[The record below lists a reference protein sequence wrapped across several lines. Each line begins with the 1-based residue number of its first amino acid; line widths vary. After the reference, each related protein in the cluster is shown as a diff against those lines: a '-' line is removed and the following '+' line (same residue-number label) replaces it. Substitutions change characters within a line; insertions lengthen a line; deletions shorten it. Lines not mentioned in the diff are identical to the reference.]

1 LNWAAEHIP
10 NQLLIIQV
18 ETGPMGVPL
27 LGYIPFIKKHDP
39 VYPFKAMIKL
49 SEIYGP
55 VVGFYMG
62 PTQPFISVCGY
73 EAAKEA
79 LHNDDLIGR
88 PYLPA
93 QQERTFGKKLGSYQ
107 LKLF

>member
-1 LNWAAEHIP
+1 
-10 NQLLIIQV
+10 
-18 ETGPMGVPL
+18 M

-49 SEIYGP
+49 ADIYGP

-73 EAAKEA
+73 EAVKEA
-79 LHNDDLIGR
+79 LHNDDLNGR
-88 PYLPA
+88 PLLVA
-93 QQERTFGKKLGSYQ
+93 RRTYGDELGSFIH
-107 LKLF
+107 L